1 MSQDEPG
8 LYVNTEE
15 LRLSDLRVTE
25 SPAYPTSK
33 HVPQHFTHYATEFG
47 GRYTGIL

>member
-1 MSQDEPG
+1 MI
-8 LYVNTEE
+8 YTEE
-15 LRLSDLRVTE
+15 PRLSDLRVTE

-33 HVPQHFTHYATEFG
+33 HVPQHFTHYATESG